1 MLGFLKGKID
11 TARWGIIFLDV
22 NDVGYKINIPPQI
35 KIPEPIV
42 GKVVKLYIHQHIRE
56 DADDL
61 YGFLS
66 YQELELFEKLI
77 SVSGI
82 GPKAGMAIMSVSEP
96 EKIIAAIS
104 SEDIGFFTAIPGIG
118 KKVATKIILDL
129 KSKIAG
135 TDIENILSSSRD
147 AGDVV
152 DAMMSL
158 GYKKQDIL
166 PLITKIPAD
175 LSTSQEKVK
184 WLLKNLKA

>member
-1 MLGFLKGKID
+1 MISFLKGEILNTKI
-11 TARWGIIFLDV
+11 GEIILEV
-22 NDVGYKINIPPQI
+22 NDVGYRLSINRDLAVRIGEQ
-35 KIPEPIV
+35 KSFF
-42 GKVVKLYIHQHIRE
+42 IHQHIRE
-56 DADDL
+56 DTDDL
-61 YGFLS
+61 YGFETIE
-66 YQELELFEKLI
+66 ELNLFEKLI

-82 GPKAGMAIMSVSEP
+82 GPKAGMTIMSISGP
-96 EKIIAAIS
+96 GKIIAAIS

-118 KKVATKIILDL
+118 KKVATKIILEL

-147 AGDVV
+147 ASNVV

-175 LSTSQEKVK
+175 IKTSQEKVR
-184 WLLKNLKA
+184 WLLKSLGSQ